1 VPSWEPGKTRD
12 VPVKSIRASIIG
24 SFYLYERLRML
35 LFNAAFIEGASV
47 FDDLQCEIGKQSAA
61 FGERRTARVKN
72 QTKRGGGATRRLS
85 RSIGAASLKLRPLSR
100 GQRDDPDNL
109 CVRLSRR
116 RNQFNPTIAASLS
129 LLT

>member
-1 VPSWEPGKTRD
+1 
-12 VPVKSIRASIIG
+12 
-24 SFYLYERLRML
+24 ML

-116 RNQFNPTIAASLS
+116 RIQFNPTGEIIWRQKM
-129 LLT
+129 TQPEPDPCIPEPTPWR